1 MSVMKM
7 KEDGNVATDDKE
19 KKTTVDRVRE
29 RSRGYGIQ
37 AKI

>member
-7 KEDGNVATDDKE
+7 KEDGNVDTDDKE

-29 RSRGYGIQ
+29 RSP
-37 AKI
+37 